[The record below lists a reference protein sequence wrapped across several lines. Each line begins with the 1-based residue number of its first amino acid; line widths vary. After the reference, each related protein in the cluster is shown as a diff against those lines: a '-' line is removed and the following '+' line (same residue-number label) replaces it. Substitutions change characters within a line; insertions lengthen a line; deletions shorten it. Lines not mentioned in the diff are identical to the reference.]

1 MTDPLLVCFFSLKYK
16 LLIRMD
22 KDDIF
27 NSQYIK
33 PQVFVKISCSWP
45 QIFLLYKNDGYLGE
59 GGGGISNPIYLC
71 ACLFHVATQ
80 TNMILT
86 KTVLLIKMFPYFISS
101 SCLQYLY
108 TKMQNWSLLAI
119 TNAKLISTAHPYWQ
133 CLVNKIKHTD
143 IKISISDIICIL
155 RLKPFFFIWKGY
167 HLIPTVSSSFLYF
180 CQYFQ

>member
-1 MTDPLLVCFFSLKYK
+1 MTDPLLVCFFSLKHK

-22 KDDIF
+22 KDDIS

-33 PQVFVKISCSWP
+33 PQVFVKISCTP
-45 QIFLLYKNDGYLGE
+45 QIFLLYENDEYLGE
-59 GGGGISNPIYLC
+59 GGGISNPIYLC
-71 ACLFHVATQ
+71 TCLFHVATQ

-119 TNAKLISTAHPYWQ
+119 TNAKLISTALPYWQ

-143 IKISISDIICIL
+143 MKISISDIICIL
-155 RLKPFFFIWKGY
+155 RLKPSLFFIWKGY
-167 HLIPTVSSSFLYF
+167 NLIPTVSSSFLYF

>member
-22 KDDIF
+22 KDDIS

-33 PQVFVKISCSWP
+33 PQVFVKISLKISCTP
-45 QIFLLYKNDGYLGE
+45 QIFLLYENDEYLGE

-119 TNAKLISTAHPYWQ
+119 TNAKLISTALPYWQ

-155 RLKPFFFIWKGY
+155 RLKPFFFYMKR
-167 HLIPTVSSSFLYF
+167 V
-180 CQYFQ
+180 